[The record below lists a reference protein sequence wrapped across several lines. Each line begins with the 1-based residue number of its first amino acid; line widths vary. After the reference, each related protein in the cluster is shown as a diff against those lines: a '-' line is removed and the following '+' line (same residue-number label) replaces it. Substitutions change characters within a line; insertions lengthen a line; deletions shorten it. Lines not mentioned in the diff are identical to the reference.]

1 VNSPTAQTT
10 EVDQP
15 NRRAFLDQTYG
26 ERVKGFWWSIVR
38 FTLFRWSPATLN
50 AWRRSLLRLFGA
62 TIHRTARIAPSVRI
76 DFPWNLQIAPDVVI
90 SHRAIINCMGK
101 VVIGRG
107 AHLSQYAH
115 LCAGTHDYTRRD
127 MKIVRCPIDIGCD
140 VWIAADAFVGPG
152 VTIGDGALLAA
163 RSSAFRDMPPGQV
176 CIGEPAHPRRPWT
189 DSPVSGA

>member
-76 DFPWNLQIAPDVVI
+76 DFPWNLQIAPDVVV
-90 SHRAIINCMGK
+90 SHGAIINCMGK

-176 CIGEPAHPRRPWT
+176 CIGEPALPRRPWT
-189 DSPVSGA
+189 ESPVSGA